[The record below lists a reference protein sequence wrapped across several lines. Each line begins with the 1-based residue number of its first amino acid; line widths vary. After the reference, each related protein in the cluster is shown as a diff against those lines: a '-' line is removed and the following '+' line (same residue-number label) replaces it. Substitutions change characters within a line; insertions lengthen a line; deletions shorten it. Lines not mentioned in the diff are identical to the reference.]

1 MNNLNYENERLE
13 VKAEDFEKN
22 VTKIEGLKDVIE
34 DISKMKNTSLGFLEE
49 QLKQSQQIIDSIQV
63 DKLSSILANVFDIM
77 LADDTDG
84 DMSLSDS
91 EIDNIIKTC
100 EGLNKV
106 DIDDEKAKRMIID
119 AGRGIDAVIGLIKDM
134 LDNDPT
140 TGSVDKDEIIHY
152 L

>member
-1 MNNLNYENERLE
+1 
-13 VKAEDFEKN
+13 
-22 VTKIEGLKDVIE
+22 
-34 DISKMKNTSLGFLEE
+34 
-49 QLKQSQQIIDSIQV
+49 
-63 DKLSSILANVFDIM
+63 M